1 MQVNSSRFTADRTI
15 LMIFAVMPGEHI
27 IEVIQK
33 KTCVIELD
41 DGKALYLMVKTMVSC
56 RFSHQPIHWMCF
68 QGCVGCFKIP
78 CPEPFPSTQCG
89 QDVAGSWT
97 PCARVFNG
105 SESFWGGLHC
115 YIIHIYIHIHHF
127 NPQHMSFFVGYVY
140 VYNLCIYIC
149 KLYIIYIT

>member
-105 SESFWGGLHC
+105 SESFWGD
-115 YIIHIYIHIHHF
+115 YIVTLYIYIYTYT
-127 NPQHMSFFVGYVY
+127 SFQSPAHVVFCWLC
-140 VYNLCIYIC
+140 LCIQSMYIHM
-149 KLYIIYIT
+149 